1 MFARIPLLAAALLLA
16 AETPALAQPAQPA
29 QLAQHKGTE
38 RTASELVAA
47 ADRIRNPDHPFSST
61 VTLTEYVS
69 GRPRDSVGVRIWSK
83 QEQNSGQFRT
93 LVEFVRPER
102 DAGKLMLRQGTEVW
116 FYDPAAKSSVRISP
130 QQRLLGQASNGDVMT
145 TNFALDYAAAID
157 GEETIKDA
165 ERQDRRCLRLKLTA
179 TASSVAYEAV
189 EYWVDAVSSRPVKGK
204 FYSDSGRLL
213 KIAYYTG
220 YRLELGV
227 ERPTEVLIVDGVDQ
241 TKVTKL
247 QLADYR
253 PRDIPEAW
261 FQRSFLPRFRP
272 E

>member
-1 MFARIPLLAAALLLA
+1 MPARIRLLAAAVLLA
-16 AETPALAQPAQPA
+16 AGTPAFAQQPAA
-29 QLAQHKGTE
+29 E
-38 RTASELVAA
+38 RSASDIVAA

-61 VTLTEYVS
+61 VTLTEHIS

-83 QEQNSGQFRT
+83 QERNSGQFRT
-93 LVEFVRPER
+93 LVEFVTPER

-116 FYDPAAKSSVRISP
+116 FYDPAATSSVRISP

-145 TNFALDYAAAID
+145 TNFALDYTAAVV

-165 ERQDRRCLRLKLTA
+165 DRQDRRCLRLSLTA
-179 TASSVAYEAV
+179 TAPGVAYAAV
-189 EYWVDAVSSRPVKGK
+189 EYWVEAATSRPVKGK

-241 TKVTKL
+241 SRVTRL
-247 QLADYR
+247 QLADFR
-253 PRDIPEAW
+253 RRDIPEAW